1 MTTTITPSV
10 LTLTVTEEINI
21 NGTLNG
27 ATNTRTLTVN
37 ELLKRIVT
45 CPASVETTVL
55 QFASGVNVAAG
66 DLAYGDVK
74 YIRITNKDNTN
85 AVKVAYVTTN
95 TNFQVTLGAG
105 ESHVFGA
112 TTAFGIGGE
121 DTTPLFPTLET
132 LIRVIIDPAANAV
145 DVEVFAASA

>member
-1 MTTTITPSV
+1 MATTITPS
-10 LTLTVTEEINI
+10 TLTVTVKEEITI
-21 NGTLNG
+21 NGSTNG
-27 ATNTRTLTVN
+27 AINTKEITVN

-45 CPASVETTVL
+45 CPASVPTTVL
-55 QFASGVNVAAG
+55 QFSSGVNVAAG
-66 DLAYGDVK
+66 NLAFGDVK

-112 TTAFGIGGE
+112 ATAFGFGDD

-132 LIRVIIDPAANAV
+132 LLKVIIDPAANAV